1 MPCLV
6 GKNRGFEV
14 CLSNKYKFLYFCR
27 LLLSKNLKKI
37 LTIFILIIFLFNSV
51 GYYLL
56 FEWNKQIIK
65 IEVQKNIQEQTS
77 RLTVLKIN
85 DVENNK
91 EFQRVD
97 RKEFRYKGALY
108 DILREIKTGKTTL
121 FICFHDKKETALF
134 AGLKRVNQNKVHFI
148 PLEQMNLLFFI
159 QKHNDFKALLTGQLL
174 FPRIHVLLKSSMLPT
189 WSPPPEIS

>member
-1 MPCLV
+1 
-6 GKNRGFEV
+6 
-14 CLSNKYKFLYFCR
+14 
-27 LLLSKNLKKI
+27 
-37 LTIFILIIFLFNSV
+37 V